1 VAAFAALYYPQ
12 VELVFDPQCFLT
24 VGHFA
29 GSDAV
34 RAEAFLTYAND
45 PSVDAIW
52 FGRGGY
58 GSNRILD
65 LVMPRLGSAAREKSY
80 LGFSDM
86 GFLLGALYARRIG
99 RPVHGP
105 MASNVTAASGGAPV
119 ARALGWLVDRDP
131 AGLEPTL
138 GGRPAAAFNLAI
150 LTAMIG
156 TPWIPDLADHVLYL
170 EEVGESYYRIDRMLW
185 QMANAPQLKGI
196 AGVRLGSVTDVPDGD
211 GADAF
216 GETLDGMM
224 ERWCRAMG
232 VPYLGR
238 ATIGH
243 DGENRVVPFGVA

>member
-1 VAAFAALYYPQ
+1 
-12 VELVFDPQCFLT
+12 
-24 VGHFA
+24 
-29 GSDAV
+29 
-34 RAEAFLTYAND
+34 
-45 PSVDAIW
+45 
-52 FGRGGY
+52 
-58 GSNRILD
+58 
-65 LVMPRLGSAAREKSY
+65 
-80 LGFSDM
+80 
-86 GFLLGALYARRIG
+86 
-99 RPVHGP
+99 
-105 MASNVTAASGGAPV
+105 
-119 ARALGWLVDRDP
+119 
-131 AGLEPTL
+131 
-138 GGRPAAAFNLAI
+138 
-150 LTAMIG
+150 MIG